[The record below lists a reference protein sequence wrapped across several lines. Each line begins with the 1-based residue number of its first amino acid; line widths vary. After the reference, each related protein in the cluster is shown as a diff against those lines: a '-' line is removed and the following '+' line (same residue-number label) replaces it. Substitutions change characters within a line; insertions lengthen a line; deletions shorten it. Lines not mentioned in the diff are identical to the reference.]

1 MLIFVR
7 FSPDAG
13 VDPLT
18 IEEAVQGAVG
28 RSGSVIG
35 ASSTAIDVELR
46 DESERLACMQ
56 RLAAALRELGLP
68 ATTELD
74 VPSAG
79 QRFGILDF

>member
-1 MLIFVR
+1 M
-7 FSPDAG
+7 
-13 VDPLT
+13 
-18 IEEAVQGAVG
+18 
-28 RSGSVIG
+28 IG